1 MRQERETGGVDE
13 AGPLHAE
20 SVITE
25 ALAKMQSLTQPPQK
39 SSKVPRLN
47 LGLTILDFEYL
58 RTLIN
63 CRQREGAGLAV
74 SSVSIAVQRSAG

>member
-25 ALAKMQSLTQPPQK
+25 ALAKMQSLTQTQK
-39 SSKVPRLN
+39 KA
-47 LGLTILDFEYL
+47 
-58 RTLIN
+58 
-63 CRQREGAGLAV
+63 Q
-74 SSVSIAVQRSAG
+74 